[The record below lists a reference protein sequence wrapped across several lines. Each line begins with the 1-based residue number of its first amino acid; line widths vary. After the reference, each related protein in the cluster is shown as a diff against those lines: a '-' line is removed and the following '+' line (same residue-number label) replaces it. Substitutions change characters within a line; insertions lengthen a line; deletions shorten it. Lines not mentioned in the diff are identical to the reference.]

1 MATRFAASTG
11 CFYPY
16 SRDYVVLPEDIF
28 ECPDEDYVLA
38 MCRSARQLLTVVDQ
52 RVVVID
58 PPDPTL
64 EESKVALNL
73 LVDEAAEMARRSALV
88 NTLRLA
94 EYEVTAEQALAFKD
108 LNYLGD
114 PPPAVLSWIEVTGQ
128 SPQAATDQILD
139 MRRQYLDALLTLRDL
154 RLHAKAD
161 IMGAVDLA
169 TVTAIANQAIEN
181 IDAIAEL
188 VANINH
194 EGV

>member
-16 SRDYVVLPEDIF
+16 SQDYVVLPEDIF

-38 MCRSARQLLTVVDQ
+38 MCRSARQLLTVVNN
-52 RVVVID
+52 RVIVVD
-58 PPDPTL
+58 PPEPTL
-64 EESKVALNL
+64 AESKDALNL
-73 LVDEAAEMARRSALV
+73 TVDEHAEMARRSALV

-108 LNYLGD
+108 QNYLGD
-114 PPPAVLSWIEVTGQ
+114 PPPAVQSWIEVTGQ
-128 SPQAATDQILD
+128 TPQAATDQILE

-161 IMGAVDLA
+161 ITNADDLLSA
-169 TVTAIANQAIEN
+169 TVLANQAIEN
-181 IDAIAEL
+181 IDAIGEL
-188 VANINH
+188 VANI
-194 EGV
+194 